1 MVTVPG
7 FLLRRLYVKQSLA
20 NTEDG
25 FRFELMNTLGSGY
38 SHRVHP
44 LSVDGV
50 EVPIES
56 AEFEIEGA
64 SIRFDEVTEQNTLT
78 LAMNKTI
85 VVRVTGVRLEPI
97 SGCGDFTENPAAHKI
112 GMGFDVPG
120 LGTLRF
126 DFTDTVSDA

>member
-38 SHRVHP
+38 SHKVHP

-50 EVPIES
+50 EVPIEN
-56 AEFEIEGA
+56 ARFEIEGA

-85 VVRVTGVRLEPI
+85 VVMVTSARLGP
-97 SGCGDFTENPAAHKI
+97 GAHKI

-126 DFTDTVSDA
+126 DFTDVVSDA